1 MCSAS
6 ISAVCLRS
14 AVHLTPTIDF
24 THPYLREIRRN
35 LEHNEL
41 DFFSRSVLD
50 NAASRNSVTA
60 VAREMQ
66 RKGAEAIG
74 AFFSPQPR
82 AEWPEWE
89 SKASPASQFNRC
101 GSILVFKIEPSVL
114 ADVAQ

>member
-1 MCSAS
+1 MGILGGSHTCPGPWSTDTGSSREMCSAS
-6 ISAVCLRS
+6 ISAVCLHS

-41 DFFSRSVLD
+41 DFFSRSVSD

-82 AEWPEWE
+82 AE
-89 SKASPASQFNRC
+89 
-101 GSILVFKIEPSVL
+101 
-114 ADVAQ
+114 